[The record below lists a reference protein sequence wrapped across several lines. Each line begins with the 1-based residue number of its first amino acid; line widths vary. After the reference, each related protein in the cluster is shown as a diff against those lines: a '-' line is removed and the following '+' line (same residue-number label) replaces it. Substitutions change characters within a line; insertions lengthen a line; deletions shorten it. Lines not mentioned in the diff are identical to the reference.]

1 MRVAILLCF
10 LQLSV
15 RCAQPFPPQATAVQL
30 WPCAAGSARQAW
42 SVHSGPSPYA
52 VIKLGGGG
60 GQPDSGLVLNTLGYV
75 NSSGGTLNVWTFAPD
90 TPWGQQWELDAAR
103 GEVRSLTNGLC
114 AGTANAS
121 AGQPLPAGT
130 AVVQVPCSGV
140 AEARWTLDA
149 ATAHLVWAGDAS
161 LCLDAGTTASCADP
175 PLSSLPYCDNALP
188 ADARVADL
196 VPRLQPVE
204 AAALLSVS
212 NNGVPRLG
220 IPPLRFGEAL
230 HGVLSGCGAPHT
242 DPASGYSSSGCPTSF
257 PTGLAL
263 GATFNRSLW
272 AAIGKV
278 IGTEARAL
286 FNQGYIAQ
294 SVLFTPDINPF
305 RDPRWGRG
313 MEVSSVLRPASG
325 EGGPPPP

>member
-1 MRVAILLCF
+1 MRLLALLSSLSLACPAI
-10 LQLSV
+10 
-15 RCAQPFPPQATAVQL
+15 AAFPPQATLVQL
-30 WPCAAGSARQAW
+30 WPCTAGSDRQAW
-42 SVHSGPSPYA
+42 APQAGPSPRA
-52 VIKLGGGG
+52 VVALGGGG
-60 GQPDSGLVLNTLGYV
+60 GQPASGLVLNTLGYD
-75 NSSGGTLNVWTFAPD
+75 NTTGGTLNVWTYAPQ
-90 TPWGQQWELDAAR
+90 TPWGQQWAYDPAR

-114 AGTANAS
+114 AGTVNAS

-140 AEARWTLDA
+140 AEARWALDA
-149 ATAHLVWAGDAS
+149 ASAHLVWAGDAAGG
-161 LCLDAGTTASCADP
+161 LCLDAGTAASCAEP
-175 PLSSLPYCDNALP
+175 PLAGLPYCDAALP
-188 ADARVADL
+188 TEARVADL

-230 HGVLSGCGAPHT
+230 HGVVSGCGAPST
-242 DPASGYSSSGCPTSF
+242 NPDTGYTSSGCPTSF

-272 AAIGKV
+272 ALVGRA

-286 FNQGYIAQ
+286 FNQGHLAS

-313 MEVSSVLRPASG
+313 MEVHL
-325 EGGPPPP
+325 